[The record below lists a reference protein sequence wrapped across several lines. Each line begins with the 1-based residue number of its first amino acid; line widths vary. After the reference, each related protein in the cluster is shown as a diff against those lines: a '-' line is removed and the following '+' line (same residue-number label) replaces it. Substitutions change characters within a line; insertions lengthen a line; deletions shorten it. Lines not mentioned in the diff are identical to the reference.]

1 VILPLL
7 TTGVSLKNVGMR
19 SNSMEKLSH
28 MFEKALHFGIIL
40 GAIILVFDTLSVNA
54 EIFSRYLFGQSLM
67 WVVEISE
74 ISLLF
79 ITFLGAGW
87 VLKKGGHVN
96 VDIFLN
102 KQPIQRQAI
111 FMATTSIIGAISV
124 LPLIWYGTKVT
135 WIHYQKGLYEPTAL
149 NIPDVAVLFIIPLG
163 SLLLFIQLLRRAYH
177 SVHDWRRQ
185 KS

>member
-1 VILPLL
+1 M
-7 TTGVSLKNVGMR
+7 GKF
-19 SNSMEKLSH
+19 SH
-28 MFEKALHFGIIL
+28 IFDKALHLGIIL
-40 GAIILVFDTLSVNA
+40 GAIILIFDTLSVNA
-54 EIFSRYLFGQSLM
+54 EIFSRYLLGQSLM

-87 VLKKGGHVN
+87 VLKKGGHVS

-102 KQPIQRQAI
+102 KLPIQRQGLLNA
-111 FMATTSIIGAISV
+111 ATSIIGAISV

-135 WIHYQKGLYEPTAL
+135 WIHYRKGLYEATAL

-163 SLLLFIQLLRRAYH
+163 SVLLFIQLVRRAYQ
-177 SVHDWRRQ
+177 SVNDRRMQ
-185 KS
+185 KN